1 MSEDLEAQDLS
12 PHDDNAAVEHPHH
25 HHHHHHHPRPP
36 PSHLV
41 TDKKPSWYHHASSTL
56 RNISRK
62 QKPTNHSSGDDG
74 GMAINQD
81 VALANLDP
89 RSQARDLGQGQT
101 AKLGTSTHAVAGDVD
116 YDDDDDTRESKR
128 NVPDQGICI
137 SQGWKLESTEKGE
150 KGEVM

>member
-12 PHDDNAAVEHPHH
+12 PHDDNAAAEHPHP
-25 HHHHHHHPRPP
+25 PRPPRP

-41 TDKKPSWYHHASSTL
+41 KDKKASWYHHASSIL

-62 QKPTNHSSGDDG
+62 QKPTNRSSGDGG

-116 YDDDDDTRESKR
+116 YDDDDVIADEMKR
-128 NVPDQGICI
+128 NVPGQGIYIC
-137 SQGWKLESTEKGE
+137 QGWKLESTENGE
-150 KGEVM
+150 RGEVM